1 MLSETHFYDGKLE
14 RTKEEIREM
23 LDRAQNV
30 PFEDKQEAFHHFKWE
45 LEERC
50 SSEEWHALHRL
61 IDEQEMYYDPIN
73 KLHVDW
79 LLWLCYEKIMIE
91 NNRIFEEHFKQQLQD
106 MGSSGFCIQGRS
118 VRLLQILVAFG

>member
-1 MLSETHFYDGKLE
+1 
-14 RTKEEIREM
+14 M
-23 LDRAQNV
+23 LDRAENV
-30 PFEDKQEAFHHFKWE
+30 PFEDKQGAFQHWKRE
-45 LEERC
+45 LEERW
-50 SSEEWHALHRL
+50 SSEESHALHRL

-106 MGSSGFCIQGRS
+106 MGSSFCIQGRT